1 MPEFR
6 RAQAGHIRLR
16 GALLRRVLIAVTA
29 ALLALAAGAS
39 AAPPELSVSDRLDD
53 RRYVASGTRG
63 YLVGVESG
71 DFPAM
76 GWHTRGEMG
85 GIWTPPLKL
94 LDGVWFAIDGQ
105 WLPAASRFTSGQGYV
120 RMDYPVTAGLRVSRR
135 EFVPDGRR
143 AALIE
148 LSLRST
154 GGDRRVEVWVD
165 AHSELMSIYPWG
177 ETNPSQLD
185 FNGQDAASFDA
196 GELTFT
202 ETGKPWTAMVS
213 SDPPPAGGETGPG
226 FRGPHANPI
235 VCGPSGPGQPPP
247 PQRCQDSAYGK
258 GAGGRLRYELNVP
271 AGRER
276 RLLIAVAGSDRSPAE
291 ARRELGV
298 ALDGAD
304 ASFRAKVESRRKL
317 ERYSQLSLP
326 GDPLL
331 AQGIDWS
338 KQNLADSVQVAQGLQ
353 VREVHAGRDYPPP
366 SGSVQHV
373 RFVGAGWPDY
383 PWLFATD
390 GEYTAFASVAVGQFE
405 PIMDHLR
412 ALRDV
417 SRVANGDTGKVV
429 HEVMTDGSVY
439 FGANEDAGN
448 TDETVKLPSAVALVW
463 RWTGDDRFRDEMY
476 DFAVDGM
483 RWALSTLDADGDGW
497 LEGPGNV
504 EREGMGEEKLD
515 VAVYTIRGLRDL
527 ADLARSRGDRATASW
542 ALERARDLE
551 RRFEA
556 EWWMPE
562 VPQHADSLADGNAK
576 LQQRHWIG
584 AIPMEAELVRGG
596 RIVPGLTTF
605 PHGEAALA
613 LRETGCYSGD
623 FGLFH
628 TGIPGCDPV
637 AGGTGERKVFTLNTA
652 MMAIGEG
659 NYGRLGADQ
668 QGRYTTGNRRLQL
681 PEADEQPGAMPEI
694 APSPEY
700 VRSIDQPLVDRA
712 MVLQAWGA
720 YGTAWPVVRQ
730 QLGVRPDMGR
740 DRLEVVP
747 QVPDGQVSVAGSN
760 IRLGLAG
767 SADVRARDSGSRY
780 VTVVRARVPLRR
792 LVIGHTLPHGASVQ
806 GVRLDGERVRHRLRE
821 TNRGVEVLVRAPVR
835 GEHKLVVRPR

>member
-1 MPEFR
+1 MPR
-6 RAQAGHIRLR
+6 RL
-16 GALLRRVLIAVTA
+16 LIAVTA
-29 ALLALAAGAS
+29 AVLTLATTAS
-39 AAPPELSVSDRLDD
+39 AAPTQLSVSDRLDD

-63 YLVGVESG
+63 YMVGVESG
-71 DFPAM
+71 DFPAL

-85 GIWTPPLKL
+85 GIWSPPLKL
-94 LDGVWFAIDGQ
+94 LDGAWFALDGQ
-105 WLPAASRFTSGQGYV
+105 WLPPATRFTSGQGYV

-135 EFVPDGRR
+135 DFVPDGRR

-154 GGDRRVEVWVD
+154 GGERNVDVWVD

-177 ETNPSQLD
+177 ETTPSQLD
-185 FNGQDAASFDA
+185 FNGQDSASFDS
-196 GELTFT
+196 GELTFS
-202 ETGKPWTAMVS
+202 EAGKPWTAVVS
-213 SDPPPAGGETGPG
+213 SSPLPAAGETGPG
-226 FRGPHANPI
+226 FRGPHVNPV
-235 VCGPSGPGQPPP
+235 VCGPSGPGQPAPP
-247 PQRCQDSAYGK
+247 PRCQDSAYGK
-258 GAGGRLRYELNVP
+258 GAGGRLSYELTVP

-276 RLLIAVAGSDRSPAE
+276 RLLIAVAGSDRSGAE
-291 ARRELGV
+291 ARRELRV

-304 ASFRAKVESRRKL
+304 ASFKAKVESRRKL
-317 ERYSQLSLP
+317 EHYSRLSLP

-338 KQNLADSVQVAQGLQ
+338 KQNLADSVQVAEDLQ
-353 VREVHAGRDYPPP
+353 VREVHAGKEYPPP

-373 RFVGAGWPDY
+373 RFLGAGWPDY
-383 PWLFATD
+383 PWMFATD

-412 ALRDV
+412 GLRDV
-417 SRVANGDTGKVV
+417 SRVANGETGKVV

-448 TDETVKLPSAVALVW
+448 TDETVKFPSAVALVW
-463 RWTGDDRFRDEMY
+463 RWTGDDGFRDEMY

-483 RWALSTLDADGDGW
+483 HWALSTLDADGDGW

-542 ALERARDLE
+542 ASERARTLE
-551 RRFEA
+551 QRFEA

-562 VPQHADSLADGNAK
+562 VPQHADSLDDPGNVK

-584 AIPMEAELVRGG
+584 AVPMEAELVRGR
-596 RIVPGLTTF
+596 RIVPGLATF
-605 PHGEAALA
+605 PHGEDALA
-613 LRETGCYSGD
+613 LRETDCYSGE

-628 TGIPGCDPV
+628 TGAPGCDDAPD
-637 AGGTGERKVFTLNTA
+637 GPDEQKVFTLNSA
-652 MMAIGEG
+652 IMAVGEG
-659 NYGRLGADQ
+659 NYGRLGPDQ
-668 QGRYTTGNRRLQL
+668 QGRYTAGNRRLQL
-681 PEADEQPGAMPEI
+681 PQPDEQPGAMPEI
-694 APSPEY
+694 APSPDY

-730 QLGVRPDMGR
+730 QLGVRPDLGR
-740 DRLEVVP
+740 GRLEVVP
-747 QVPDGQVSVAGSN
+747 QVPEGQNRVAGSN
-760 IRLGLAG
+760 IRLGMAG
-767 SADVRARDSGSRY
+767 SADVSARASGPRY
-780 VTVVRARVPLRR
+780 VTEVRARVPLRR
-792 LVIGHTLPHGASVQ
+792 LVIGHTLPHGAEVRSVE
-806 GVRLDGERVRHRLRE
+806 LDGDRVRYRERE
-821 TNRGVEVLVRAPVR
+821 TNRGLEVLARAPVR
-835 GEHKLVVRPR
+835 GEHELVVRSR

>member
-1 MPEFR
+1 MPR
-6 RAQAGHIRLR
+6 RI
-16 GALLRRVLIAVTA
+16 LIAVTA
-29 ALLALAAGAS
+29 VVLTLATTAS
-39 AAPPELSVSDRLDD
+39 AAPTELSVSDRLDD

-85 GIWTPPLKL
+85 GIWSPPLKL
-94 LDGVWFAIDGQ
+94 LDGAWFALDGQ
-105 WLPAASRFTSGQGYV
+105 WLPPATRFTSGQGYV

-135 EFVPDGRR
+135 DFVPDGRR

-154 GGDRRVEVWVD
+154 GGDRNVDVWVD

-177 ETNPSQLD
+177 ETTPSQLD
-185 FNGQDAASFDA
+185 FNGQDSASFES
-196 GELTFT
+196 GELSFR
-202 ETGKPWTAMVS
+202 EAGKPWTAVVS
-213 SDPPPAGGETGPG
+213 SSPPPAAGETGPG
-226 FRGPHANPI
+226 FRGPHANPV
-235 VCGPSGPGQPPP
+235 VCGPSGPEQPPP
-247 PQRCQDSAYGK
+247 PPRCQDSAYGK
-258 GAGGRLRYELNVP
+258 GAGGRLRYELKVP

-276 RLLIAVAGSDRSPAE
+276 RLLIAVAGSDQGTAE
-291 ARRELGV
+291 ARRELRV

-317 ERYSQLSLP
+317 ERYTQLSLP

-338 KQNLADSVQVAQGLQ
+338 KQNLADSVQVAEDLQ
-353 VREVHAGRDYPPP
+353 VREVRAGKEYPSP

-373 RFVGAGWPDY
+373 RFLGAGWPDY

-448 TDETVKLPSAVALVW
+448 TDETVKLPSVVALLW
-463 RWTGDDRFRDEMY
+463 RWTGDDGFRDEMY
-476 DFAVDGM
+476 DFTVDGM

-542 ALERARDLE
+542 ALERARALE

-562 VPQHADSLADGNAK
+562 VPQHADSLDDPGNVK
-576 LQQRHWIG
+576 RQQRHWIG
-584 AIPMEAELVRGG
+584 AVPMEAELVRGG
-596 RIVPGLTTF
+596 RIVPGLATF
-605 PHGEAALA
+605 PHGEAALT
-613 LRETGCYSGD
+613 LRETQCYSGD

-628 TGIPGCDPV
+628 TGVTGCDDAPD
-637 AGGTGERKVFTLNTA
+637 GPGEQKVFTLNTA
-652 MMAIGEG
+652 IMAVGEG
-659 NYGRLGADQ
+659 NYGRLGPDQ
-668 QGRYTTGNRRLQL
+668 QGRYTAGNRRLQL
-681 PEADEQPGAMPEI
+681 PVPDEQPGAMPEI
-694 APSPEY
+694 APSPDYE
-700 VRSIDQPLVDRA
+700 RSIDQPLVDRA

-730 QLGVRPDMGR
+730 QLGVRPDLGR

-747 QVPDGQVSVAGSN
+747 QVPAGQNRVAGSN
-760 IRLGLAG
+760 IRLGMAG
-767 SADVRARDSGSRY
+767 SADVSARVSGSRH
-780 VTVVRARVPLRR
+780 VTDVRARVPLRR
-792 LVIGHTLPHGASVQ
+792 LVLGHTLAHGASVER
-806 GVRLDGERVRHRLRE
+806 VRLDGDPVRYRVRE

-835 GEHKLVVRPR
+835 GEHQLVVRAR

>member
-1 MPEFR
+1 M
-6 RAQAGHIRLR
+6 RAVSAERLV
-16 GALLRRVLIAVTA
+16 GTPALEELVLRRLIIVTTVAALTLTA
-29 ALLALAAGAS
+29 AAS
-39 AAPPELSVSDRLDD
+39 AAAPELSVSDRLDD
-53 RRYVASGTRG
+53 RRYIASGTRG
-63 YLVGVESG
+63 YIAGVESG

-94 LDGVWFAIDGQ
+94 LDGAWFALDGQ
-105 WLPAASRFTSGQGYV
+105 WLPPATRFTSGQGYV

-135 EFVPDGRR
+135 DFVPDSRR

-148 LSLRST
+148 LTLRST
-154 GGDRRVEVWVD
+154 GGDRSVEIWVD

-185 FNGQDAASFDA
+185 FNGQDSASFDA
-196 GELTFT
+196 GELTFR
-202 ETGKPWTAMVS
+202 EAGKPWTAVVS
-213 SDPPPAGGETGPG
+213 SSPPPATGETGPG
-226 FRGPHANPI
+226 FRGPHVNPV
-235 VCGPSGPGQPPP
+235 VCGASGPGQPPP
-247 PQRCQDSAYGK
+247 PPRCQDSAYGK
-258 GAGGRLRYELNVP
+258 GAGGRLRYELTVP

-276 RLLIAVAGSDRSPAE
+276 RLLIAVAGSDASPAE
-291 ARRELGV
+291 AQRELRV

-304 ASFRAKVESRRKL
+304 SSFKAKVESRRKL
-317 ERYSQLSLP
+317 ERYTQLSLP

-338 KQNLADSVQVAQGLQ
+338 KQNLADSVQVAEDLQ
-353 VREVHAGRDYPPP
+353 VREVHAGKDYPPP

-373 RFVGAGWPDY
+373 RFLGAGWPDY
-383 PWLFATD
+383 PWMFATD

-412 ALRDV
+412 GLRDV

-448 TDETVKLPSAVALVW
+448 TDETVKFPSAVALVW
-463 RWTGDDRFRDEMY
+463 RWTGDDAFRDEMY
-476 DFAVDGM
+476 DFTVDGM

-527 ADLARSRGDRATASW
+527 ADMARSRGDRATASW
-542 ALERARDLE
+542 ALERARALE

-562 VPQHADSLADGNAK
+562 VPQHADSLNDPGNVK

-584 AIPMEAELVRGG
+584 AVPMEAELVRGG
-596 RIVPGLTTF
+596 RIVPGLATF

-613 LRETGCYSGD
+613 LRETACYSGD

-652 MMAIGEG
+652 IMAVGEG
-659 NYGRLGADQ
+659 NYGRLGPAQ
-668 QGRYTTGNRRLQL
+668 QGRYTAGNRRLQL
-681 PEADEQPGAMPEI
+681 PEPDEQPGAMPEI

-700 VRSIDQPLVDRA
+700 VRSIDQRLVDRA

-740 DRLEVVP
+740 GRLEVVP
-747 QVPDGQVSVAGSN
+747 QVPAGQGSVAGAN

-767 SADVRARDSGSRY
+767 SADVSARVSGSRY

-792 LVIGHTLPHGASVQ
+792 LVLGHTLPHGADVRS
-806 GVRLDGERVRHRLRE
+806 VRLDGKKVRYRLRE
-821 TNRGVEVLVRAPVR
+821 TNRGVEVLVRTPVR
-835 GEHKLVVRPR
+835 GEHELVVR

>member
-1 MPEFR
+1 MPR
-6 RAQAGHIRLR
+6 RL
-16 GALLRRVLIAVTA
+16 LIAVA
-29 ALLALAAGAS
+29 AVVLTLATTAS
-39 AAPPELSVSDRLDD
+39 AAPTELSISDRLDD

-63 YLVGVESG
+63 YVVGVESG
-71 DFPAM
+71 DFPAL

-85 GIWTPPLKL
+85 GIWSPPLKL
-94 LDGVWFAIDGQ
+94 LDGAWFALDGE
-105 WLPAASRFTSGQGYV
+105 WLPPATRFTSGQGYV

-135 EFVPDGRR
+135 DFVPDGRR

-154 GGDRRVEVWVD
+154 GGERSVDVWVD

-177 ETNPSQLD
+177 ETTPSQLD
-185 FNGQDAASFDA
+185 FNGQDSASFDS
-196 GELTFT
+196 GELSFR
-202 ETGKPWTAMVS
+202 EAGKPWTAVVS
-213 SDPPPAGGETGPG
+213 SSPPPAAGETGPG
-226 FRGPHANPI
+226 FRGPHANPV
-235 VCGPSGPGQPPP
+235 VCGPSGPGQPAPP
-247 PQRCQDSAYGK
+247 PRCQDSAYGK
-258 GAGGRLRYELNVP
+258 GAGGRLRYELTVP

-276 RLLIAVAGSDRSPAE
+276 RLLIAVAGSDRGAAE
-291 ARRELGV
+291 ARRELRV

-317 ERYSQLSLP
+317 ERYTRLSLP

-338 KQNLADSVQVAQGLQ
+338 KQNLADSVQVAEDLQ
-353 VREVHAGRDYPPP
+353 VREVHAGREYPAP
-366 SGSVQHV
+366 SGGVQHV
-373 RFVGAGWPDY
+373 RFLGAGWPDY

-412 ALRDV
+412 GLRDV

-448 TDETVKLPSAVALVW
+448 TDETVKFPSAVALLW
-463 RWTGDDRFRDEMY
+463 RWTGDDGFRDEMY
-476 DFAVDGM
+476 DFTVDGM

-527 ADLARSRGDRATASW
+527 ADMARSRGDRATASW
-542 ALERARDLE
+542 ARERARDLE

-562 VPQHADSLADGNAK
+562 VPQHADSLDDPGNVK

-584 AIPMEAELVRGG
+584 SVPMEAELVRGG
-596 RIVPGLTTF
+596 RIVPGLATF

-613 LRETGCYSGD
+613 LRETDCYSGD

-628 TGIPGCDPV
+628 TGVPGCDEAPE
-637 AGGTGERKVFTLNTA
+637 GPGERKVFTLNTA
-652 MMAIGEG
+652 IMAVGEG

-668 QGRYTTGNRRLQL
+668 QGRYTAGNVRLQL
-681 PEADEQPGAMPEI
+681 PEPDEQPGAMPEI
-694 APSPEY
+694 APSPDY
-700 VRSIDQPLVDRA
+700 VRSIDQRLVDRA

-730 QLGVRPDMGR
+730 QLGVRPDLGR

-747 QVPDGQVSVAGSN
+747 QVPEGQQRVAGSN
-760 IRLGLAG
+760 IRLGMGG
-767 SADVRARDSGSRY
+767 SADVSARVSGSRH
-780 VTVVRARVPLRR
+780 VTEVRARVPLRR
-792 LVIGHTLPHGASVQ
+792 LVLGHTLAHGASVAR
-806 GVRLDGERVRHRLRE
+806 VRLDGDRVRYRVRE
-821 TNRGVEVLVRAPVR
+821 TNRGVEVLVRAPAR
-835 GEHKLVVRPR
+835 GEHELVVRAR

>member
-1 MPEFR
+1 M
-6 RAQAGHIRLR
+6 
-16 GALLRRVLIAVTA
+16 LRRLLIAVTA

-85 GIWTPPLKL
+85 GIWSPPLKL

-120 RMDYPVTAGLRVSRR
+120 RLDYPVTAGLRLSRR

-154 GGDRRVEVWVD
+154 GGDRRVEVWMD
-165 AHSELMSIYPWG
+165 AHSELMSSYPWG
-177 ETNPSQLD
+177 ETTPSQLD
-185 FNGQDAASFDA
+185 FNGQDAASFEN
-196 GELTFT
+196 GELTFR
-202 ETGKPWTAMVS
+202 EAGKPWTAVVS
-213 SDPPPAGGETGPG
+213 SSPPASAGETGPG
-226 FRGPHANPI
+226 FRGPHVNPV
-235 VCGPSGPGQPPP
+235 VCGPSGPGQPAPP
-247 PQRCQDSAYGK
+247 PRCQDTAYGK
-258 GAGGRLRYELNVP
+258 GVGGRLSQEILVP

-276 RLLIAVAGSDRSPAE
+276 RLLIAVAGSDRGGAD
-291 ARRELGV
+291 ARRELRK

-304 ASFRAKVESRRKL
+304 DSFRAKLESRRKL
-317 ERYSQLSLP
+317 ERYTQLSLP

-338 KQNLADSVQVAQGLQ
+338 KQNLADSVQVAEGLQ
-353 VREVHAGRDYPPP
+353 VRKVREGKQYPPP
-366 SGSVQHV
+366 SGTVPHV
-373 RFVGAGWPDY
+373 RFFGAGWPDY
-383 PWLFATD
+383 PWMFATD
-390 GEYTAFASVAVGQFE
+390 GEYTAFAAVALGQFE
-405 PIMDHLR
+405 PAMDHLR
-412 ALRDV
+412 GLRDV
-417 SRVANGDTGKVV
+417 SRVANGETGKVV
-429 HEVMTDGSVY
+429 HEVMTEGSIY
-439 FGANEDAGN
+439 FGANEDPGN
-448 TDETVKLPSAVALVW
+448 TDETVKFPSAVALLW

-476 DFAVDGM
+476 DFTVDGM

-504 EREGMGEEKLD
+504 ERPGMGEEKLD

-527 ADLARSRGDRATASW
+527 ADMARSRGERATAAW
-542 ALERARDLE
+542 ALERARALE
-551 RRFEA
+551 LRFEA

-562 VPQHADSLADGNAK
+562 VPQHADSLDDPGNVK
-576 LQQRHWIG
+576 RQQRHWIG

-596 RIVPGLTTF
+596 RIVPGLATF

-613 LRETGCYSGD
+613 LRERPCYSGD

-628 TGIPGCDPV
+628 TGVPGCDLP
-637 AGGTGERKVFTLNTA
+637 GGTGERKVFTLNTA

-668 QGRYTTGNRRLQL
+668 QGRYTAGNRRLQL

-694 APSPEY
+694 APSPDY

-747 QVPDGQVSVAGSN
+747 QVPDGQGSVAGSN

-767 SADVRARDSGSRY
+767 SADVSARDSGSRY

-792 LVIGHTLPHGASVQ
+792 FVIGHALPHGASVQ
-806 GVRLDGERVRHRLRE
+806 GVRLDGERVRYRLRE
-821 TNRGVEVLVRAPVR
+821 TNRGVEVLVRARVR
-835 GEHKLVVRPR
+835 GEHKLVVRSR